1 MAAMVTGGLFNAFA
15 FAGAGFLF
23 NKLNHSG
30 YKDEI
35 KRHNL
40 ALEQL
45 SRDKQQW
52 YQEEVERKNEIQLK
66 RQQLADASAD
76 INETNKALVSLSRA
90 LKSQINKLELTGRS
104 EHMLSDYYK
113 PSKEMEEYQM
123 VAMAIAGL
131 GGGFVGYKAY
141 KAYKAIRTKWGK

>member
-1 MAAMVTGGLFNAFA
+1 MAGMVVGGLFNAFA

-45 SRDKQQW
+45 SVAKQNW
-52 YQEEVERKNEIQLK
+52 YEEEVARKNDIEAKRHQLSE
-66 RQQLADASAD
+66 ANVD
-76 INETNKALVSLSRA
+76 IKITNKALM
-90 LKSQINKLELTGRS
+90 ELNHYISISEERS
-104 EHMLSDYYK
+104 KASEPNLDDYYK
-113 PSKEMEEYQM
+113 PSKEMEGYQWLLL
-123 VAMAIAGL
+123 VW
-131 GGGFVGYKAY
+131 VVD
-141 KAYKAIRTKWGK
+141 